1 MGTLADSLF
10 TVLMSWVRA
19 LVSGIW
25 ALFSA
30 EHTTA
35 LEFLGKNWLLIV
47 AVLVAAGLVI
57 DWIIWLLRWQPY
69 HLWAQRARRMLRIE
83 EPEEEEETHT
93 RAHAAVTRSMGA
105 VPMPEQEDAAQEDAD
120 DGLAPLYISQ
130 SFDEEQA
137 KEAIAYADSVPDEEL
152 RAYPGMRYGAQA
164 APQEDMGGTAKYTA
178 VRAEGPGAA
187 EVTRRRAEIDAWQ
200 QQMQDEAR
208 AQAEQAARAAREA
221 REAEQ
226 ARLAKEAYEAEQ
238 ARLAK
243 EAYEAEQARL
253 EKEAYEAEQ
262 ARLAQEAYER
272 ELAEYERQ
280 KAQYELELAEYER
293 QKAAYE
299 AQLAAQEAAER
310 EAQTAQAVQPGA
322 QGGSRRR
329 RAAVQSYS
337 DYIEGDTVSELPA
350 PPAWPQMEQ
359 AVHDT
364 REKDRQP
371 EKKKKSGA
379 LLSRMAKMIEPE
391 EEELITRKSL
401 PPRVDPHEAYR
412 PAKTPRSGR
421 KA

>member
-69 HLWAQRARRMLRIE
+69 HLWAQRARRILRIE

-93 RAHAAVTRSMGA
+93 RAHAAVTRSMEDVSPRA
-105 VPMPEQEDAAQEDAD
+105 DEPQED
-120 DGLAPLYISQ
+120 DGMAPLYISEA
-130 SFDEEQA
+130 FDEEQA
-137 KEAIAYADSVPDEEL
+137 REAIAYADSVPDEEL
-152 RAYPGMRYGAQA
+152 RAYPGMRYGAQPA
-164 APQEDMGGTAKYTA
+164 LQEDLSGTTKYTA
-178 VRAEGPGAA
+178 MRAEGPGAA
-187 EVTRRRAEIDAWQ
+187 EVARRRAEIDAWQ
-200 QQMQDEAR
+200 QQMQEEAR
-208 AQAEQAARAAREA
+208 AQ
-221 REAEQ
+221 AEQ

-253 EKEAYEAEQ
+253 
-262 ARLAQEAYER
+262 AQEAYER
-272 ELAEYERQ
+272 ELAEYERK

-299 AQLAAQEAAER
+299 AQLAAQAEQEAA
-310 EAQTAQAVQPGA
+310 AQQAQAAAAPGA
-322 QGGSRRR
+322 SRRR
-329 RAAVQSYS
+329 RAAVQTYS
-337 DYIEGDTVSELPA
+337 DYIEGEAVSELPA
-350 PPAWPQMEQ
+350 PPDWPQMQQ
-359 AVHDT
+359 AVRRT
-364 REKDRQP
+364 QEKPAEKQAG
-371 EKKKKSGA
+371 KKKKSGA
-379 LLSRMAKMIEPE
+379 LISRVAKMIEPE

>member
-69 HLWAQRARRMLRIE
+69 HLWAQRARRILRIE

-93 RAHAAVTRSMGA
+93 RAHAAVTRSMEDVSPRA
-105 VPMPEQEDAAQEDAD
+105 DEPQED
-120 DGLAPLYISQ
+120 DGMAPLYISEA
-130 SFDEEQA
+130 FDEEQA
-137 KEAIAYADSVPDEEL
+137 REAIAYADSVPDEEL

-164 APQEDMGGTAKYTA
+164 ALQEDLSGTTKYTA
-178 VRAEGPGAA
+178 MRAEGPGAA
-187 EVTRRRAEIDAWQ
+187 EVARRRAEIDAWQ
-200 QQMQDEAR
+200 QQMQEEAR
-208 AQAEQAARAAREA
+208 AQAEQARLAKEA
-221 REAEQ
+221 YEAEQ

-253 EKEAYEAEQ
+253 
-262 ARLAQEAYER
+262 AQEAYER
-272 ELAEYERQ
+272 ELAEYERK

-299 AQLAAQEAAER
+299 AQLAAQAEQEAA
-310 EAQTAQAVQPGA
+310 AQQAQAAAAPGA
-322 QGGSRRR
+322 SRRR
-329 RAAVQSYS
+329 RAAVQTYS

-350 PPAWPQMEQ
+350 PPDWPQMQQ
-359 AVHDT
+359 AVRRT
-364 REKDRQP
+364 QEKPAEKQDG
-371 EKKKKSGA
+371 KKKKSGA
-379 LLSRMAKMIEPE
+379 LISRVAKMIEPE

>member
-69 HLWAQRARRMLRIE
+69 HLWAQRARRILRIE

-93 RAHAAVTRSMGA
+93 RAHAAVTRSMEDVSPRA
-105 VPMPEQEDAAQEDAD
+105 DEPQED
-120 DGLAPLYISQ
+120 DGMAPLYISEA
-130 SFDEEQA
+130 FDEEQA
-137 KEAIAYADSVPDEEL
+137 REAIAYADSVPDEEL
-152 RAYPGMRYGAQA
+152 RAYPGMRYGAQPA
-164 APQEDMGGTAKYTA
+164 LQEDLSGTTKYTA
-178 VRAEGPGAA
+178 MRAEGPGAA
-187 EVTRRRAEIDAWQ
+187 EVARRRAEIDAWQ
-200 QQMQDEAR
+200 QQMQEEAR
-208 AQAEQAARAAREA
+208 AQ
-221 REAEQ
+221 AEQ

-253 EKEAYEAEQ
+253 
-262 ARLAQEAYER
+262 AQEAYER
-272 ELAEYERQ
+272 ELAEYERK

-299 AQLAAQEAAER
+299 AQLAAQAEQEAA
-310 EAQTAQAVQPGA
+310 AQQAQAAAAPGA
-322 QGGSRRR
+322 SRRR
-329 RAAVQSYS
+329 RAAVQTYS
-337 DYIEGDTVSELPA
+337 DYIEGEAVSELPA
-350 PPAWPQMEQ
+350 PPDWPQMQQ
-359 AVHDT
+359 AVRRT
-364 REKDRQP
+364 QEKPAEKQDG
-371 EKKKKSGA
+371 KKKKSGA
-379 LLSRMAKMIEPE
+379 LISRVAKMIEPE